1 MEGATYALD
10 ECECD
15 DEFECDELA
24 QGVVLRHAG
33 LEGHGDEEDRHECQ
47 ELRDVADDLD
57 LTS

>member
-1 MEGATYALD
+1 ME

-33 LEGHGDEEDRHECQ
+33 LEGHGDEEDGHEGE